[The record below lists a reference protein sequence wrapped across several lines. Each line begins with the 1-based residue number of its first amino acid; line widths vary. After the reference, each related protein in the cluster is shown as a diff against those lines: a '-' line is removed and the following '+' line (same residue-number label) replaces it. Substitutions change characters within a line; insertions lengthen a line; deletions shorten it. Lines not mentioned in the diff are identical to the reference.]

1 MSTYKGFA
9 HYYDRLMEDVDY
21 DMWVD
26 YLEKIFDTNDTPITT
41 VLEIACGTGNVSNR
55 LAKRGYTVYAADRS
69 EDMLALAQDKAL
81 EMGARV
87 RYLHQDMRDIR
98 LDAPVD
104 CIICVCDGMN
114 YILDDDDMEKV
125 CKGVY
130 NNLNAGGLF
139 AFDMNSHYKISE
151 IIGSNTFGH
160 SGEEISY
167 VWENYYDSGTRI
179 CEYYLTF
186 FEKVDANLYRKFEET
201 HRQKAYLT
209 GEMEKLLKKNKL
221 KIIGVYGAFTFESP
235 GEGCER
241 VQYVVKRDSI

>member
-1 MSTYKGFA
+1 MSIYEGFA
-9 HYYDRLMEDVDY
+9 YYYDRLMEDVDY

-26 YLEKIFDTNDTPITT
+26 YLEKIFKTKGTPVRSI
-41 VLEIACGTGNVSNR
+41 LEIACGTGKISNR

-69 EDMLALAQDKAL
+69 ENMLALAQDKAL

-98 LDAPVD
+98 LDGPVD

-114 YILDDDDMEKV
+114 YILNDNDMEKV
-125 CKGVY
+125 FKGVY
-130 NNLNAGGLF
+130 RNLKAGGLF

-151 IIGSNTFGH
+151 KIGGGTFGH

-167 VWENYYDSGTRI
+167 VWENYYDPDTRI
-179 CEYYLTF
+179 CESYLTF
-186 FEKVDANLYRKFEET
+186 FEKVDTNLYRKFEEI
-201 HRQKAYLT
+201 HKQKAYLT
-209 GEMEKLLKKNKL
+209 DEVEKLLKKNKL
-221 KIIGVYGAFTFESP
+221 RIIDLYEAFTFESP

-241 VQYVVKRDSI
+241 VQYVATRDFI